1 MTTRN
6 RSNTLILI
14 AGDLAIFV
22 VFVLV
27 GRETHAAGDPNLII
41 NVLPTLLPF
50 VLIWFMVAISMGVKL
65 EIWVAVFMYA
75 VVEFI
80 QQLNW
85 VIPSG
90 FGVVDAGLT
99 GAFVLTG
106 LPLSLASALSLLT
119 RFATNWVEL
128 ILYAPVAFSYGYRE
142 LLRARPRVPS

>member
-50 VLIWFMVAISMGVKL
+50 VLIWFLVAIPMGVL
-65 EIWVAVFMYA
+65 
-75 VVEFI
+75 
-80 QQLNW
+80 
-85 VIPSG
+85 
-90 FGVVDAGLT
+90 
-99 GAFVLTG
+99 
-106 LPLSLASALSLLT
+106 
-119 RFATNWVEL
+119 
-128 ILYAPVAFSYGYRE
+128 
-142 LLRARPRVPS
+142 RPRVYHVVPLAIIRTLAAWIVAGPIAIFVRALLLSRTAIPWQFVVVTMGLNAVLLLTWHMFFAWWLRRSSR